1 MKSLISVIT
10 MILLILSLS
19 SHAQQSGDLGDLKN
33 TCEVSGGSWTESGG
47 GNWACCW
54 SDWGC
59 YGCVSG
65 ICKIKCHN
73 QRCRDANSVRQG
85 ESTPPR
91 THAVKGLAPAGSLAP
106 VVPTRKIPKAHT
118 PVMNNISQ

>member
-1 MKSLISVIT
+1 MKNFTSIFILLLISIP
-10 MILLILSLS
+10 LSIQ
-19 SHAQQSGDLGDLKN
+19 AQQTSNDLKT
-33 TCEVSGGSWTESGG
+33 TCEISGGSWTETGS

-73 QRCRDANSVRQG
+73 QRCRDANQVRQG
-85 ESTPPR
+85 SSTPTNPKI
-91 THAVKGLAPAGSLAP
+91 HAIEGLAPAGSMAP
-106 VVPTRKIPKAHT
+106 IVPTSKVPKAKAPAAT
-118 PVMNNISQ
+118 QMSR

>member
-1 MKSLISVIT
+1 MKHLIST
-10 MILLILSLS
+10 MTIILFILPFSLQ
-19 SHAQQSGDLGDLKN
+19 AQQSGDLGDLKN
-33 TCEVSGGSWTESGG
+33 TCEVSGGSWTESGA

-59 YGCVSG
+59 YGCVGG

-85 ESTPPR
+85 EPSSPK
-91 THAVKGLAPAGSLAP
+91 THAVPGLAPAGSIAPIVPKLKSPLMPVPAKNKLA
-106 VVPTRKIPKAHT
+106 
-118 PVMNNISQ
+118 Q